1 MLGSGGCSGDG
12 VWGWDLLPGMLWV
25 GLRKITSEPIFG
37 EMGFSP
43 YLSMSRRSLC
53 ADRVGRGD
61 RGAFPTAQR
70 SAGTPRP
77 RASRGEGSRRLC
89 VIRYFVRKKQKA
101 QDFLDIPSQST
112 LTNTFHGGKD
122 LPRVG
127 IF

>member
-1 MLGSGGCSGDG
+1 MGSGGCSGDG
-12 VWGWDLLPGMLWV
+12 VWGRDPLPGMLRV
-25 GLRKITSEPIFG
+25 GLRKITLEPFFG

-43 YLSMSRRSLC
+43 YLSMSQRSLR

-61 RGAFPTAQR
+61 RGSFPTAQHRDPPPR
-70 SAGTPRP
+70 SIPG
-77 RASRGEGSRRLC
+77 RGQPPPLHDPVFCE
-89 VIRYFVRKKQKA
+89 KKQKA